1 MPVMDR
7 SSPILER
14 LMHLHPT
21 EIDLSLVRI
30 LRLLETLGRPD
41 RQIPPVIHVAGTN
54 GKGSVTAF
62 LRAMLEAAGKRVH
75 VYTSPHLVRF
85 HERIRIAGGQRAD
98 ILDDAALTDALLHV
112 EAANA
117 GAPITH
123 FEITTAAALLLFAA
137 APADYTLLE
146 VGLGGRL
153 DATNVI
159 EAPVATVIT
168 SLSIDH
174 ERFLGKT
181 LVGIAAEKAGIIKR
195 GIPVVTSPQPAEAFD
210 VIERTAARHDAP
222 LHAANRDWMAFA
234 ERGRLVFQ
242 DEDGLLD
249 LPPPKL
255 VGRHQYTN
263 AGAAIATLRAAG
275 IRLPAQA
282 IETGLLTAEWPA
294 RMQWLTAGRLVER
307 AGPAIGELWL
317 DGGHNPGAG
326 AVIAEAMADLEERAP
341 RPLHLIM
348 GMLTTKNPTGFLAP
362 FAGLARSVTT
372 VPIGGHES
380 YSAEELASVARSVG
394 IDANPAESVEAA
406 IDAIAAFS
414 ESALPRVLICGSLYL
429 AGMVLERNGTP
440 PR

>member
-1 MPVMDR
+1 
-7 SSPILER
+7 
-14 LMHLHPT
+14 MHLHPT
-21 EIDLSLVRI
+21 EIDLSLDRI
-30 LRLLETLGRPD
+30 TRLLETLGRPD
-41 RQIPPVIHVAGTN
+41 RRIPPVIHVAGTN

-75 VYTSPHLVRF
+75 VNTSPHLVRF
-85 HERIRIAGGQRAD
+85 HERIRISRDGRAE
-98 ILDDAALTDALLHV
+98 IVDDADLTDALLRV

-123 FEITTAAALLLFAA
+123 FEITTAAAFLLFAE

-153 DATNVI
+153 DATNVV
-159 EAPVATVIT
+159 ENPVATVIT
-168 SLSIDH
+168 SLSMDH
-174 ERFLGKT
+174 ERFLGNT
-181 LVGIAAEKAGIIKR
+181 LAGIAREKAGIIKR
-195 GIPVVTSPQPAEAFD
+195 GVPVVTSPQQEVALE
-210 VIERTAARHDAP
+210 VIERAAARLKAP
-222 LHAANRDWMAFA
+222 LHAAGQDWMAFA

-263 AGAAIATLRAAG
+263 AGTAIATLRAAG
-275 IRLPAQA
+275 IRLPPGA
-282 IETGLLTAEWPA
+282 IETGLQTAEWPA
-294 RMQWLTAGRLVER
+294 RMQRLSAGRLVER

-326 AVIAEAMADLEERAP
+326 AVIAETMADLEERAP
-341 RPLHLIM
+341 RPLHLVM
-348 GMLTTKNPTGFLAP
+348 GMLTTKNPAGFLAP

-380 YSAEELASVARSVG
+380 FSADELASIARSVG
-394 IDANPAESVEAA
+394 LDANPADSVEEA

-414 ESALPRVLICGSLYL
+414 DTAPPRVLICGSLYL
-429 AGMVLERNGTP
+429 AGTVLDRNGTP